1 MDATRLIV
9 VRHGETAWNVDTR
22 IQRHTDIGLNDT
34 GQWQAERVGAALSG
48 LPVSAVYSS
57 DLQRAHRTAQTI
69 ASLQSRAPRPAV
81 REHRGLRERGFGHFE
96 GLTFAQIEARWP
108 DDA

>member
-1 MDATRLIV
+1 MEATRLIV

-22 IQRHTDIGLNDT
+22 IQGHTDIGLNDT

-69 ASLQSRAPRPAV
+69 ASLQAVHPDPRYVSIAACASAASAISR
-81 REHRGLRERGFGHFE
+81 
-96 GLTFAQIEARWP
+96 
-108 DDA
+108 D